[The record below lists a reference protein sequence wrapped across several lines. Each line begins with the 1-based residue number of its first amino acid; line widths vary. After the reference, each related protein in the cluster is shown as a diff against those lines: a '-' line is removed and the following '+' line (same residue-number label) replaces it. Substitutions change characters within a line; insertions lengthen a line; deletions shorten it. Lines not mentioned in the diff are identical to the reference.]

1 MMSSVFGHGRLRLY
15 LLKLLDEEPRH
26 GYDIIRLLEDRFM
39 GVYAPSAGTI
49 YPRLNRLEEEGL
61 VEHEVTE
68 GKKVYRL
75 TDAGRA
81 ELAAR
86 QEELTALEQD
96 IDRSVRD
103 LAREVREDVRSS
115 VRGLREELKAAA
127 REVRDAEHER
137 RQQGGHPSDPHAFNP
152 PWEDL
157 SDVPGWSEAK
167 EAVREAKREAKRAL
181 REGTR
186 TWQTEWEGTWTGTS
200 GRRKVVKD
208 VLKSVELLRA
218 EVRSAVKADLDDPRL
233 REVKTTVDDAVGR
246 IRELISRG

>member
-1 MMSSVFGHGRLRLY
+1 MSSVFGHGRLRLY

-26 GYDIIRLLEDRFM
+26 GYDVIRLLEDRFM

-49 YPRLNRLEEEGL
+49 YPRLSRLEEEGL

-75 TDAGRA
+75 TDAGRE

-86 QEELTALEQD
+86 QEELAALEQD

-103 LAREVREDVRSS
+103 LAREVREDVRAS

-127 REVRDAEHER
+127 REVRDAEHDR
-137 RQQGGHPSDPHAFNP
+137 RLQGSRPFDA

-167 EAVREAKREAKRAL
+167 EAVRDAKRAF
-181 REGTR
+181 RESTR
-186 TWQTEWEGTWTGTS
+186 SWHTEWEGTWPATS
-200 GRRKVVKD
+200 GGKGVVKD
-208 VLKSVELLRA
+208 VLKSTELLRV
-218 EVRSAVKADLDDPRL
+218 EVRRAVKANLDEPRL
-233 REVKTTVDDAVGR
+233 QEVKTTVDDALGR

>member
-1 MMSSVFGHGRLRLY
+1 MSSVFGHGRLRLY

-86 QEELTALEQD
+86 QEEIAALEQD

-127 REVRDAEHER
+127 REVRNAEHDR
-137 RQQGGHPSDPHAFNP
+137 KQQGKRPFDT

-167 EAVREAKREAKRAL
+167 EAVREAKRAF

-186 TWQTEWEGTWTGTS
+186 SWQTEWEGTWTATS
-200 GRRKVVKD
+200 GGKKVVKD
-208 VLKSVELLRA
+208 VLKSTELLRG
-218 EVRSAVKADLDDPRL
+218 EVRRAVKADLDEPRL
-233 REVKTTVDDAVGR
+233 QEVKTAVDDALGR